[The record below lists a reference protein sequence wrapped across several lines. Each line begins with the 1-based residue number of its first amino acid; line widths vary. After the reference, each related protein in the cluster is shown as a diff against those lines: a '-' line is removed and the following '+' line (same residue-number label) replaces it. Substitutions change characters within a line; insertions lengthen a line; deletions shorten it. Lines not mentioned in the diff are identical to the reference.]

1 MLFCFPVINL
11 YGLSLFRST
20 FPFFSTENTK
30 ESPVFW
36 WFKGKRVEKES
47 IACNKLNTVISS
59 LIIEEKFK
67 ELLLHKMKINKIWN
81 DYLVTNVT
89 MTTLD

>member
-1 MLFCFPVINL
+1 M
-11 YGLSLFRST
+11 
-20 FPFFSTENTK
+20 
-30 ESPVFW
+30 
-36 WFKGKRVEKES
+36 
-47 IACNKLNTVISS
+47 LNTVISS

-81 DYLVTNVT
+81 DYLVANVT